1 MRLIY
6 FIIGLVL
13 LFVSGQGL
21 DYTYN
26 ATTGIYNV
34 TAGDSYLKSI
44 GPYSYSK
51 IIESRYYEYDATNE
65 SYITLLALGDILED
79 QKNFYKEK
87 RYNSDYV
94 GKYDES
100 LYFTENEAYDFIRQC
115 DALIVLGNN
124 LLNETS
130 ILFEQ
135 NDYNGTV
142 ECYYRFLKLRT
153 VTPSI
158 LEYGTTAAYVLSDIH
173 SNMGTYNAGV
183 DRGMEQ
189 DRDGIA
195 RYFEFDDTKARQQ
208 AESAAS
214 ILAEKERK
222 KRYQSYFND
231 TGIKI
236 TTGDYESSKLVT
248 VPLNNCEISFQIRT
262 IYEMEIIPCI
272 NVVSKTVGTG
282 KYYHTENFTMDL
294 FVMGHDHDLIITIA
308 DYIGPAKYKPTNPF
322 DSLSLVDR
330 RGYKVFDYGSIFRI
344 DGHTGRKY
352 ESFNSERPNKPH
364 MCVVSYALDSNTFV
378 QVHTQHLDQDKDVAL
393 LLETLHIEK
402 KTN

>member
-183 DRGMEQ
+183 DRDMEL
-189 DRDGIA
+189 DRGSIA
-195 RYFEFDDTKARQQ
+195 YYFEFDDTKARQQ

-236 TTGDYESSKLVT
+236 TTGNYESSKLVT
-248 VPLNNCEISFQIRT
+248 VPMDNYETSFQIRT
-262 IYEMEIIPCI
+262 MYEMEVKHNMI
-272 NVVSKTVGTG
+272 STTAGTG
-282 KYYHTENFTMDL
+282 KDYHAEDFTTVS
-294 FVMGHDHDLIITIA
+294 FVMGDNLFITIA
-308 DYIGPAKYKPTNPF
+308 DYMGPAKYKPTNPF
-322 DSLSLVDR
+322 DSLSAVER
-330 RGYKVFDYGSIFRI
+330 SGYTIFDYGSMFRI
-344 DGHTGRKY
+344 DGHIGRKY
-352 ESFNSERPNKPH
+352 ASYNTKYPDKTNRYA
-364 MCVVSYALDSNTFV
+364 VSYALDSDTFV
-378 QVHTQHLDQDKDVAL
+378 QVRTIYLDYDKDVAL

-402 KTN
+402 KVK

>member
-6 FIIGLVL
+6 FIIGLVS
-13 LFVSGQGL
+13 LFVIGQGL

-26 ATTGIYNV
+26 ATSGIYNV
-34 TAGDSYLKSI
+34 TASDSYLKSI
-44 GPYSYSK
+44 GPYS
-51 IIESRYYEYDATNE
+51 IILESRYYQYDATNE

-79 QKNFYKEK
+79 QNTFYTEK
-87 RYNSDYV
+87 RHNSDYL

-115 DALIVLGNN
+115 DAVIILGNN

-135 NDYNGTV
+135 KDYNGTV
-142 ECYYRFLKLRT
+142 ECYYRFLKLRA

-158 LEYGTTAAYVLSDIH
+158 LEYGSNAARVLSNIH
-173 SNMGTYNAGV
+173 CYNGECRPGI
-183 DRGMEQ
+183 DRVMEQ
-189 DRDGIA
+189 DRDSIA
-195 RYFEFDDTKARQQ
+195 YYFEFDDTKARQQ

-248 VPLNNCEISFQIRT
+248 VPMGNYEVSFQIRT
-262 IYEMEIIPCI
+262 IYEMEIIPSV

-282 KYYHTENFTMDL
+282 KDYHTENFTMVS
-294 FVMGHDHDLIITIA
+294 FVMGDDLVITIA
-308 DYIGPAKYKPTNPF
+308 DYIGPAKYKPMNPF
-322 DSLSLVDR
+322 DSLGLVDKK
-330 RGYKVFDYGSIFRI
+330 GYTVFDYGNIFRI
-344 DGHTGRKY
+344 DGHSGRKY
-352 ESFNSERPNKPH
+352 ESFNSKRPDNPH
-364 MCVVSYALDSNTFV
+364 KCAVSYALDSNTFV
-378 QVHTQHLDQDKDVAL
+378 QVHTMYLGQDKDVAL

>member
-142 ECYYRFLKLRT
+142 ECYYRFLKLRA

-158 LEYGTTAAYVLSDIH
+158 LEYGSTAARVISNIH
-173 SNMGTYNAGV
+173 CYNDECRPGI

-236 TTGDYESSKLVT
+236 TTGDYESSKL
-248 VPLNNCEISFQIRT
+248 SQF
-262 IYEMEIIPCI
+262 
-272 NVVSKTVGTG
+272 KG
-282 KYYHTENFTMDL
+282 
-294 FVMGHDHDLIITIA
+294 
-308 DYIGPAKYKPTNPF
+308 
-322 DSLSLVDR
+322 
-330 RGYKVFDYGSIFRI
+330 
-344 DGHTGRKY
+344 
-352 ESFNSERPNKPH
+352 
-364 MCVVSYALDSNTFV
+364 
-378 QVHTQHLDQDKDVAL
+378 
-393 LLETLHIEK
+393 
-402 KTN
+402 